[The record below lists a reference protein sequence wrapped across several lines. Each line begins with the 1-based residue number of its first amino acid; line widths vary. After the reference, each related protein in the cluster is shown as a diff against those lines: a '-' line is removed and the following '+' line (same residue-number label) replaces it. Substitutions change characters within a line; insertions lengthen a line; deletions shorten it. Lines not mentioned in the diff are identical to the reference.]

1 MDYTKKIIDLANFKR
16 QILMD
21 RFTAGLCTKEYVD
34 NKLTELE
41 NIVYEGLN
49 NVLDFTIAIKK
60 PESNDNEV

>member
-1 MDYTKKIIDLANFKR
+1 MDYAKIFMDVANFKR

-41 NIVYEGLN
+41 NNVNEGLN
-49 NVLDFTIAIKK
+49 NVLDITIAVKK
-60 PESNDNEV
+60 PESNDKEV